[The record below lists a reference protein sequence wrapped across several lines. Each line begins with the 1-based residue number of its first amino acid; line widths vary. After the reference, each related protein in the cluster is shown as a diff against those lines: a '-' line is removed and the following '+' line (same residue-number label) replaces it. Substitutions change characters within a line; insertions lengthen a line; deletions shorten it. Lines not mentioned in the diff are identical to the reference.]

1 MIDLRVCCLYFSF
14 SGSKGDQKYGVKI
27 DFFDEVDPEKSR
39 QMSTD
44 REVVMAVHKSDS
56 SSNYWPRLL
65 KEKGKVHWLKTDFN
79 RWRDEDDSSDDEGDR
94 DKNLQDLMANMG
106 KFDGPD
112 GAGMDGD
119 DEEQETD
126 SDDEGE

>member
-1 MIDLRVCCLYFSF
+1 
-14 SGSKGDQKYGVKI
+14 
-27 DFFDEVDPEKSR
+27 
-39 QMSTD
+39 
-44 REVVMAVHKSDS
+44 MAVHKAES

-65 KEKGKVHWLKTDFN
+65 KDKGKVHWLKTDFN

-126 SDDEGE
+126 SDDEGELEAVVRRKVEKVK